1 MVYLCQVTVLLK
13 NCQIEVIGKFYNHL
27 QPKITI
33 MKNIDNNSEKKII
46 LYAFETQQSG
56 TWITISSGKDSVF
69 I

>member
-1 MVYLCQVTVLLK
+1 MIYLCHVIVLLK

-46 LYAFETQQSG
+46 LCAFETQQPG
-56 TWITISSGKDSVF
+56 T
-69 I
+69 